1 MLKENEIRRADQT
14 IISYDDLKRELSL
27 DINSDVN
34 IAVGSDSQ
42 VLPKHISFVTTIC
55 VHFTGRGGKFYFV
68 KSKQSSRLFP
78 NMRLR
83 IMNEVFLSIEAANDI
98 DEMISR
104 KAEVHVDIGSEERVS
119 KTSKFCKEFIG
130 IVNASGFICKIKP
143 ESWASYIADKFTKS

>member
-1 MLKENEIRRADQT
+1 
-14 IISYDDLKRELSL
+14 
-27 DINSDVN
+27 
-34 IAVGSDSQ
+34 
-42 VLPKHISFVTTIC
+42 
-55 VHFTGRGGKFYFV
+55 
-68 KSKQSSRLFP
+68 
-78 NMRLR
+78 
-83 IMNEVFLSIEAANDI
+83 MNEVFLSIEAANDI